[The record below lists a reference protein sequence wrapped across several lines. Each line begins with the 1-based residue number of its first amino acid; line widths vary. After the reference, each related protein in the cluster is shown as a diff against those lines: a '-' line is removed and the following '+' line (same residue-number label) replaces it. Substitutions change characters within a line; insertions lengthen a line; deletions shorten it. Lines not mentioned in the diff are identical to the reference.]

1 MITVRPQW
9 VMVGFPADPA
19 LVYCEPGQ
27 VVILAST
34 KLTQAQMEYTARR
47 YDFRDFEEFRRNFK
61 PHHTLAV
68 ELDDFVVVVAD
79 TYAEALV
86 RLFKEWMPTER
97 PAIGPARAALPQE
110 VEA

>member
-1 MITVRPQW
+1 MITVRPEW

-19 LVYCEPGQ
+19 LVPCSPGQ

-47 YDFRDFEEFRRNFK
+47 YDFRDWADFARNFK

-86 RLFKEWMPTER
+86 ELFRDWMPTER
-97 PAIGPARAALPQE
+97 PALEARSPQE